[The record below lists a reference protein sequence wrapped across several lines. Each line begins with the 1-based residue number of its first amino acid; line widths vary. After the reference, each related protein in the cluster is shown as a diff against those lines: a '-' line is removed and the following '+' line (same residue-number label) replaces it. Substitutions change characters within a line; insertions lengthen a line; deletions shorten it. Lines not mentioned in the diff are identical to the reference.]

1 MADLVAQG
9 PEFHQRWR
17 RTLPVG
23 VELTVGRQSGSWST
37 PWDDRISREHI
48 RLIWNGNQLS
58 VASLAAAANPV
69 FFQGHVADS
78 FQLQPGEHF
87 VVGNTTFALSAERV
101 QVTLDAPRPNREQT
115 FSAVELSRIAFRNAQ
130 ERLELLGRLPDLIQS
145 AVTENELFVRLVSL
159 LLSGI
164 PLADAAALVEIDPE
178 TPTAPARILHWD
190 RRRLAGEDFQPSQ
203 RLIQTALTQR
213 QTVLHTW
220 TSSAPVEAFTGIDS
234 VDWAFCTPLPAK
246 ACDGWALYVAG
257 RFGFST
263 PCGGGYSDPSDL
275 RDDVKFT
282 ELAAATLS
290 SLRELR
296 RLGRQQAGL
305 SQFFS
310 PVVLEALAT
319 DDPEKVLTPRE
330 TEVSVLFCDL
340 RGFSRTSEKSA
351 SDLFGLLNRVS
362 KALGVMTHQILDH
375 AGVVGDF
382 QGDAAMGFW
391 GWPLAID
398 DGPQRA
404 ALAALGIRAQFE
416 VAATQVDHPLAGF
429 RVGIGIAT
437 GRAVAGKIGTA
448 DHVKVTV
455 FGPVANLAARLESMT
470 RQLHAPILLDARTAE
485 TVRKHLSNDVAR
497 CRRIAVVRPYGFD
510 SPVEVSEL
518 LPPER
523 EYPHLHAQHLRDYES
538 ALDAFNAGN
547 WSTAFDLLHKVPADD
562 RVKDFLTVFIAQH
575 HRTPPSGWNGVI
587 SLEAK

>member
-9 PEFHQRWR
+9 LDFHQRWR
-17 RTLPVG
+17 RTLPVDA
-23 VELTVGRQSGSWST
+23 ELIVGRQAGNWSV
-37 PWDDRISREHI
+37 PWDDRISREHV
-48 RLIWNGNQLS
+48 LLFWNGNQLT
-58 VASLAAAANPV
+58 VERLETAVNPI
-69 FFQGHVADS
+69 FFQGRAADRLELS
-78 FQLQPGEHF
+78 PGEHF
-87 VVGNTTFALSAERV
+87 VIGNTTFTLSGERV
-101 QVTLDAPRPNREQT
+101 QVTLDAPRPTREQT
-115 FSAVELSRIAFRNAQ
+115 FSTAELSRIAFRNAQ

-145 AVTENELFVRLVSL
+145 AVTDSELFVRLVSW

-164 PLADAAALVEIDPE
+164 HQADAAALVESDPD
-178 TPTAPARILHWD
+178 TPSATARILHWD
-190 RRRLAGEDFQPSQ
+190 RRRIASGDFQPSQ
-203 RLIQTALTQR
+203 RLIQASLSQR

-220 TSSAPVEAFTGIDS
+220 TSSAAAEDFTGVES
-234 VDWAFCTPLPAK
+234 VDWAYCTPLPAK
-246 ACDGWALYVAG
+246 ACEGWALYVAG

-263 PCGGGYSDPSDL
+263 PGNGGYSDPADL
-275 RDDVKFT
+275 GDDVKFT

-310 PVVLEALAT
+310 PVVLDAMANG
-319 DDPEKVLTPRE
+319 DPEKVLTPRE
-330 TEVSVLFCDL
+330 AIVTVLFCDL
-340 RGFSRTSEKSA
+340 RGFSRTSEKSS

-375 AGVVGDF
+375 AGVIGDF

-391 GWPLAID
+391 GWPLPAA

-416 VAATQVDHPLAGF
+416 AAATQIDHSLAGF

-455 FGPVANLAARLESMT
+455 FGPVANLASRLESMT
-470 RQLHAPILLDARTAE
+470 RLLHAPILLDATTAKAVRT
-485 TVRKHLSNDVAR
+485 HLAANVAR
-497 CRRIAVVRPYGFD
+497 CRRVAVVRPYGFD
-510 SPVEVSEL
+510 SSVEVTEL
-518 LPPER
+518 LPPEA
-523 EYPHLHAQHLRDYES
+523 EDGSLRDRHLQGYER
-538 ALDAFNAGN
+538 ALDAFNAGD
-547 WSTAFDLLHKVPADD
+547 WVSAFDLLHQVPADD

-575 HRTPPSGWNGVI
+575 HRTPPPGWNGVI
-587 SLEAK
+587 TLDAK

>member
-17 RTLPVG
+17 RALPLNT
-23 VELTVGRQSGSWST
+23 ELVVGRQTSGWST
-37 PWDDRISREHI
+37 AWDDCISHEHV
-48 RLIWNGNQLS
+48 RLLWNGS
-58 VASLAAAANPV
+58 VLKVKRIIAAANPV
-69 FFQGHVADS
+69 FFQGKTVDQ
-78 FQLQPGEHF
+78 FQLMPGEHF
-87 VVGNTTFALSAERV
+87 VIGNTTFTLSGERV
-101 QVTLDAPRPNREQT
+101 QVTLDAPRPNLEQT
-115 FSAVELSRIAFRNAQ
+115 FSSAELKRVSFRNAP

-145 AVTENELFVRLVSL
+145 ATTENELFVRLISL

-164 PLADAAALVEIDPE
+164 PQADAAAILETDPE
-178 TPTAPARILHWD
+178 APASPARILHWD
-190 RRRLAGEDFQPSQ
+190 RRRVAGSGFQPSQ
-203 RLIQTALTQR
+203 RLIQTSLTQR

-220 TSSAPVEAFTGIDS
+220 TSSAAVEDYTGAESI
-234 VDWAFCTPLPAK
+234 DWAYCTPLSTRK
-246 ACDGWALYVAG
+246 SDGWALYVAG

-263 PCGGGYSDPSDL
+263 PGSGGYSGPTDL
-275 RDDVKFT
+275 RDDIKFT

-290 SLRELR
+290 SLQELR
-296 RLGRQQAGL
+296 RLDRQQAGL

-310 PVVLEALAT
+310 PIVLEALAT
-319 DDPEKVLTPRE
+319 GDPEKVLTPRE

-340 RGFSRTSEKSA
+340 RGFSRTSEKS
-351 SDLFGLLNRVS
+351 SDDLFGLLNRVS

-375 AGVVGDF
+375 AGVIGDF

-391 GWPLAID
+391 GWPLPIN

-416 VAATQVDHPLAGF
+416 AAATQASHPLSGF

-470 RQLHAPILLDARTAE
+470 RLLHASILIDGRTAE
-485 TVRKHLSNDVAR
+485 AVRRGLATNLAR
-497 CRRIAVVRPYGFD
+497 CRRIAVLRPYGID

-518 LPPER
+518 LPPEH
-523 EYPHLHAQHLRDYES
+523 EYPSLQDHHLCDYET
-538 ALDAFNAGN
+538 ALDAFNSGN
-547 WSTAFDLLHKVPADD
+547 WTAAFDLLHKVPADD
-562 RVKDFLTVFIAQH
+562 RVKDFITVFIAQH
-575 HRTPPSGWNGVI
+575 NRTPPLDWNGVI